1 MKTRGQCYYFCY
13 DTHSFNNLCVH
24 ILTAG
29 IHVLA
34 FQRSICPLIKAD
46 IIPLPLIANSA
57 RSRYGSSLQ
66 SDLRESQH
74 GRVVNN
80 YRRGTR
86 DTKETFSAWP
96 QCTEVSVA
104 GQGAHHRF
112 SNSWGA
118 SHSVD
123 SPSFLLHPPRP
134 APPTY
139 LLSTDVLS
147 FPAEKIFPVGVSA
160 SVLHFYR
167 SFFFFGDREQK
178 HSWST

>member
-34 FQRSICPLIKAD
+34 FQGGICPLIKAD

-57 RSRYGSSLQ
+57 RCRYGSSLQ

-80 YRRGTR
+80 YQRGTT
-86 DTKETFSAWP
+86 DTKDTFSAWP

-118 SHSVD
+118 FQFVD
-123 SPSFLLHPPRP
+123 SPSFLLHLPPLPRQRI
-134 APPTY
+134 Y
-139 LLSTDVLS
+139 SLLT
-147 FPAEKIFPVGVSA
+147 F
-160 SVLHFYR
+160 H
-167 SFFFFGDREQK
+167 
-178 HSWST
+178 HSQLRKYFQ